1 MNQELS
7 GQKFGQFFVY
17 GVKEMIL
24 LIDVCVR
31 GEHSRTRELA
41 ECYLKDKKFTRLA
54 LAEEDI
60 QPLDKSRL
68 EKRQKLIEKGDFSD
82 EMFRYAKQFAQADEI
97 VIAAPYWDLSFPALL
112 KIYIENICV
121 VGVTFDYLSDSTSK
135 SRCKAK
141 KLTYITTS
149 GGVIPERNFGY
160 DYIRAVAEE
169 FFKIEKFEY
178 IKAEKFDI
186 YGEDHKAIMENAKNK
201 IFFGK

>member
-1 MNQELS
+1 MTA
-7 GQKFGQFFVY
+7 
-17 GVKEMIL
+17 GVHAHI
-24 LIDVCVR
+24 
-31 GEHSRTRELA
+31 
-41 ECYLKDKKFTRLA
+41 
-54 LAEEDI
+54 
-60 QPLDKSRL
+60 
-68 EKRQKLIEKGDFSD
+68 
-82 EMFRYAKQFAQADEI
+82 
-97 VIAAPYWDLSFPALL
+97 
-112 KIYIENICV
+112 
-121 VGVTFDYLSDSTSK
+121 K